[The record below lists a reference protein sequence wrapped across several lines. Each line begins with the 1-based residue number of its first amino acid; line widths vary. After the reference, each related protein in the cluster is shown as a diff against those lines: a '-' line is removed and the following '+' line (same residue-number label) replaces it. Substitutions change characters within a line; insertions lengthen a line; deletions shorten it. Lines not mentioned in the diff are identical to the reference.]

1 MPTRRD
7 ESPSRLV
14 VKNTKLIS
22 DSQLYHPR
30 TPWSISFTNYKLAE
44 YPVKNMLPHQ
54 QTRPNKSRKLE
65 NLAILLL
72 QDGKYDD
79 SAQRRRIS

>member
-1 MPTRRD
+1 
-7 ESPSRLV
+7 
-14 VKNTKLIS
+14 
-22 DSQLYHPR
+22 
-30 TPWSISFTNYKLAE
+30 
-44 YPVKNMLPHQ
+44 MLPHQ

-72 QDGKYDD
+72 QDRKYDD